1 MATVL
6 ILGSTGLT
14 GSLLLEKLLT
24 DNYFTE
30 ITAVGRKPL
39 DISNDRLKVIVT
51 DFTDIAK
58 LGLKADIVFSCLGTT
73 KSKTPNP
80 EQYRFIEVGIPI
92 EVAKCTG
99 GIQQFHYISSIG
111 TSEGSKAAY
120 LQNKWE
126 AEAGLRNQNISSLYL
141 YRPSLIFGER
151 KETRILEGISGVLMG
166 VFSVFLVSKLKKY
179 RKIKAATIAQA
190 MVNVSKSPS
199 FGTHV
204 LESDEIEALGS
215 N

>member
-1 MATVL
+1 MATAL

-39 DISNDRLKVIVT
+39 DISNAKLKVVVT
-51 DFTDIAK
+51 DFKDIAK
-58 LGLKADIVFSCLGTT
+58 LGVKADIVFSCLGTT

-80 EQYRFIEVGIPI
+80 EQYRFIEVGIPL
-92 EVAKCTG
+92 EMAKHTE

-111 TSEGSKAAY
+111 TSEGSKAVY
-120 LQNKWE
+120 LQNKWD
-126 AEAGLRNQNISSLYL
+126 AEIGLRNQNINSLYL

-166 VFSVFLVSKLKKY
+166 VFSVFLVGKLKKY

-190 MVNVSKSPS
+190 MINVAKSPS
-199 FGTHV
+199 LGTHV
-204 LESDEIEALGS
+204 LESDEIEVLGG